1 MVSSEQIEGARQA
14 KAGADMAGKALTL
27 LELLGEYPQGEQM
40 SRLSREA
47 GYPLTT
53 TNRLL
58 LSLMRHGFVS
68 YDEQTRRYSLGLKVF
83 ELGQRVSHA
92 RGFSGVALPVMDGV
106 TRETSEQTLM
116 SLLDGSEL
124 VFVHSV
130 QGPQRMQITGRPGGR
145 GPLHCTAMG
154 KVLVAFQPQ
163 ADRERLVAAL
173 TLSRF
178 TPRTIVNRDD
188 FRREI
193 DRVHSQGY
201 AVTDEEHEAGI
212 LAVAVPIFRPDGAIT
227 AALSVVAPAYRTS
240 LAALQ
245 DFVPLL
251 QDAARELS
259 ALLPSH

>member
-92 RGFSGVALPVMDGV
+92 RGFSGVALPVMDRV

-193 DRVHSQGY
+193 DRVHSQCY
-201 AVTDEEHEAGI
+201 AVTDE
-212 LAVAVPIFRPDGAIT
+212 
-227 AALSVVAPAYRTS
+227 
-240 LAALQ
+240 
-245 DFVPLL
+245 
-251 QDAARELS
+251 
-259 ALLPSH
+259 